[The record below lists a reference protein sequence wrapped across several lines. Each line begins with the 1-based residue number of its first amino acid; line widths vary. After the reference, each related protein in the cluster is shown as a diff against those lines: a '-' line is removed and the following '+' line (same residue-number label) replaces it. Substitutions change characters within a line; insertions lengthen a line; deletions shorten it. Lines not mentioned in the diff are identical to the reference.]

1 MRKYILLLFNIAILL
16 MTTGCSDCG
25 FGPDGPTHSV
35 TVYIPYSNVTRE
47 GTSDGDD
54 ISDKEADI
62 SGKEGDITD
71 LWFFA
76 YPIGE
81 GKGEAVVRRIDINQ
95 LSSDNNYRVF
105 YCDLKQGEYHIYLTA
120 NIPGISIYTTEDQL
134 KAKTLDFSNGN
145 LPVLGKLPLLYEYKD
160 NEDNNK
166 LNVSPN
172 TSATITANMTFVCS
186 KVKFSLRFDN
196 TDTGFSKNSFGS
208 NRLKITSI
216 TVKDIVTKG
225 GLFDGHGN
233 NGTQEKMLTVNDFDF
248 NNDQWTYTDFL
259 YLPENYNKG
268 KNTYLEIKGTELTPA
283 GNETTITHTY
293 ILPLG
298 GEAGN
303 KSGGELERGT
313 FYDMTASITGK
324 GKMDMKINMS
334 VFEWTLQDV
343 YADFSQTSLW
353 VSRTGKHP
361 TKKLE
366 DTNFDHDKKTGQ
378 QILVTSQYNDSI
390 RYKTNA
396 KELSSVECVSKIGEK
411 PLVLATVN
419 KQSGQILFTVNPE
432 ILMGEYDGQT
442 KGTAVVA
449 IRANNLVKYIDV
461 QYNVTP
467 FLNVTPL
474 EVEIHTHEGEVQP
487 TYTVLFE
494 TNLGGITIK
503 PECLTSD
510 NNGKVE
516 ITYDKETS
524 KGKIILQ
531 SDGNAKNTWTKSF
544 TVSPSSSGYDELK
557 KQVKVTVIPPL
568 NDYRIHFIALND
580 SRQVEQAH
588 FHLLTDLTELAG
600 NKNWQAYYIYL
611 YTQYGMTDKKDGN
624 GIPNSVWY
632 FFDKKEGQ
640 DKPSWPG
647 VEMKEDL
654 ENEGWKLFELSTKQ
668 KGWCSIVGA
677 KDKYPKTGETLI
689 MFNSGEGN
697 NVQRYPF
704 SMEPGVPLFDFKN
717 REGWFVYDPT
727 SNLHEFFES
736 KPEIYLETFY
746 MYYPKDKDDHAINNW
761 YIQYGTDG
769 SNRQITLYGKA
780 GDEGFSYHGNSSKY
794 ADWKLS
800 TLKFWCVKGR
810 ENKYVIV
817 KDEGKNKEYGILFG
831 GKRFKGNIGYYKD
844 GSWYEGTPPTTTNT
858 KQKRRTRR

>member
-47 GTSDGDD
+47 GSDTPDADAVD
-54 ISDKEADI
+54 IQ
-62 SGKEGDITD
+62 GKEGVITD

-76 YPIGE
+76 YPI

-105 YCDLKQGEYHIYLTA
+105 YCDLKQGEYKIYLTA

-134 KAKTLDFSNGN
+134 KAKTLDFNNGN
-145 LPVLGKLPLLYEYKD
+145 LPVQGELPLLYEYKN

-166 LNVSPN
+166 LEVSPN

-186 KVKFSLRFDN
+186 KVKFSLCFDN

-233 NGTQEKMLTVNDFDF
+233 DGTQEKMLTVNDFDF

-268 KNTYLEIKGTELTPA
+268 KNTYLEIKGTELTSDGA
-283 GNETTITHTY
+283 ATTITHTY

-324 GKMDMKINMS
+324 GKMDMKIKMS
-334 VFEWTLQDV
+334 VFDWTLKDV

-353 VSRTGKHP
+353 VSRTGKLVDSNDDS
-361 TKKLE
+361 K
-366 DTNFDHDKKTGQ
+366 FDHHNKTGQ

-396 KELSSVECVSKIGEK
+396 KELKVECVSVSKIGEK

-432 ILMGEYDGQT
+432 ILMDDYDGQT

-474 EVEIHTHEGEVQP
+474 EVEIHTEEGKQS
-487 TYTVLFE
+487 TYAVLYE
-494 TNLGGITIK
+494 TNLGGIKIDK
-503 PECLTSD
+503 ESLTSANSANKD
-510 NNGKVE
+510 KVT
-516 ITYDKETS
+516 ITYPTGTSS
-524 KGKIILQ
+524 KGKIMLQ
-531 SDGNAKNTWTKSF
+531 SDGNATNTWTSSF
-544 TVSPSSSGYDELK
+544 TVSPSISKYDDLK
-557 KQVKVTVIPPL
+557 KQVKVTVIPSL

-580 SRQVEQAH
+580 SRTGENGAH
-588 FHLLTDLTELAG
+588 INTGNLTTD
-600 NKNWQAYYIYL
+600 NKWPNCNIYL
-611 YTQYGMTDKKDGN
+611 YTQYGMTSDN
-624 GIPNSVWY
+624 NIPQSVWY
-632 FFDKKEGQ
+632 FFNTEGQ
-640 DKPSWPG
+640 AKPSWPG
-647 VEMKEDL
+647 VSMKEDP
-654 ENEGWKLFELSTKQ
+654 ENEGWKLFELSTDKP
-668 KGWCSIVGA
+668 GWCSITGA
-677 KDKYPKTGETLI
+677 KPKYPKPGETLI
-689 MFNSGEGN
+689 MFNSGEN
-697 NVQRYPF
+697 NDYQRYPYH
-704 SMEPGVPLFDFKN
+704 MEPGVQLFDFKN

-736 KPEIYLETFY
+736 KPDIYLVTFN
-746 MYYPKDKDDHAINNW
+746 MYYQGNIIDNW
-761 YIQYGTDG
+761 YINTG
-769 SNRQITLYGKA
+769 SKSLYGKK
-780 GDEGFSYHGNSSKY
+780 GNKGFSVQDNLKNG
-794 ADWKLS
+794 WKLS

-817 KDEGKNKEYGILFG
+817 KKDGGNDNEYGILFG
-831 GKRFKGNIGYYKD
+831 GKRFKGNTGYYKD
-844 GSWYEGTPPTTTNT
+844 GRWYEGIPEGIPPTTTNT

>member
-47 GTSDGDD
+47 GSDTPDADAVD
-54 ISDKEADI
+54 IQ
-62 SGKEGDITD
+62 GKEGVITD

-76 YPIGE
+76 YPIG
-81 GKGEAVVRRIDINQ
+81 KGEAVVRRIDIDQ

-105 YCDLKQGEYHIYLTA
+105 YCDLKQGEYKIYLTA
-120 NIPGISIYTTEDQL
+120 NIPGISIYTTEEQL

-145 LPVLGKLPLLYEYKD
+145 LPVQGELPLLYEYKN

-166 LNVSPN
+166 LNVSPS

-225 GLFDGHGN
+225 GLFDGKKN
-233 NGTQEKMLTVNDFDF
+233 DGTQEQTLTVKNVDF
-248 NNDQWTYTDFL
+248 NTDQWSYTDSL
-259 YLPENYNKG
+259 YLPENYTG

-283 GNETTITHTY
+283 GDETTITHTY
-293 ILPLG
+293 NLPLG
-298 GEAGN
+298 GVAGN
-303 KSGGELERGT
+303 KSGGDLERGT

-334 VFEWTLQDV
+334 VFEWKLMDV

-353 VSRTGKHP
+353 VSRTGKS
-361 TKKLE
+361 
-366 DTNFDHDKKTGQ
+366 DYTNFDHDKKTGQ

-390 RYKTNA
+390 GYKTNA
-396 KELSSVECVSKIGEK
+396 KEVTVECVSKSKIGDK
-411 PLVLATVN
+411 PLVLATP
-419 KQSGQILFTVNPE
+419 QSGQILFTVNPDIE
-432 ILMGEYDGQT
+432 MGEYNGNT
-442 KGTAVVA
+442 TGTAVVA

-474 EVEIHTHEGEVQP
+474 EVEIHTEEGKQS
-487 TYTVLFE
+487 TYAVLYE
-494 TNLGGITIK
+494 TNLGGINIDK
-503 PECLTSD
+503 ESLTSANSANKD
-510 NNGKVE
+510 KVT
-516 ITYDKETS
+516 ITYPTGTSS
-524 KGKIILQ
+524 KGKIMLQ
-531 SDGNAKNTWTKSF
+531 SDGNATNTWTSSF
-544 TVSPSSSGYDELK
+544 TVSPSDSKYDDLK
-557 KQVKVTVIPPL
+557 KQVKVTVIPSL

-580 SRQVEQAH
+580 SRDGANKEH
-588 FHLLTDLTELAG
+588 NNTGKPTD
-600 NKNWQAYYIYL
+600 NKWPNYNIYL
-611 YTQYGMTDKKDGN
+611 YTQYGMTDKDKN
-624 GIPNSVWY
+624 NIPNTVWY
-632 FFDKKEGQ
+632 FFDTNGLDSGKNY
-640 DKPSWPG
+640 WPG
-647 VEMKEDL
+647 VKMKVDPED
-654 ENEGWKLFELSTKQ
+654 NEWQLYELSKDQSGVCKIEGTK
-668 KGWCSIVGA
+668 KI
-677 KDKYPKTGETLI
+677 PTTGETLI
-689 MFNSGEGN
+689 MFNSGDN
-697 NVQRYPF
+697 DQRYPYD
-704 SMEPGVPLFDFKN
+704 MEPGVQLFDFKN

-736 KPEIYLETFY
+736 KPDIHLVTFY
-746 MYYPKDKDDHAINNW
+746 MYYPKTMDTIDNW
-761 YIQYGTDG
+761 YIKTGRA
-769 SNRQITLYGKA
+769 SLYGKQ
-780 GDEGFSYHGNSSKY
+780 GNEDNVGFSTQVDPDGHAG
-794 ADWKLS
+794 WKLTS
-800 TLKFWCVKGR
+800 LSFWCVKGR

-817 KDEGKNKEYGILFG
+817 KKENGQEYGMLFG
-831 GKRFKGNIGYYKD
+831 GKSFKSHIGYYKD

>member
-47 GTSDGDD
+47 GSDTPDADAVD
-54 ISDKEADI
+54 IQ
-62 SGKEGDITD
+62 GNEGVITD

-76 YPIGE
+76 YPIG
-81 GKGEAVVRRIDINQ
+81 KGEAVVRRIDIDQ

-105 YCDLKQGEYHIYLTA
+105 YCDLKQGEYKIYLTA

-134 KAKTLDFSNGN
+134 KAKTLDFSNGH
-145 LPVLGKLPLLYEYKD
+145 LPVQGELPLLYEYKN

-166 LNVSPN
+166 LEVRPN

-216 TVKDIVTKG
+216 MVKDIVTKG

-233 NGTQEKMLTVNDFDF
+233 DGTQEKMLTVNDFDF
-248 NNDQWTYTDFL
+248 NKDQWSYTDFL

-268 KNTYLEIKGTELTPA
+268 KNTYLEIKGTELTSDGA
-283 GNETTITHTY
+283 ATTITHTY

-298 GEAGN
+298 GVAGN
-303 KSGGELERGT
+303 KSGGDLERGT

-334 VFEWTLQDV
+334 VFEWKLMDV

-353 VSRTGKHP
+353 VSRTGKS
-361 TKKLE
+361 
-366 DTNFDHDKKTGQ
+366 DYTNFDHDNKTGQ

-390 RYKTNA
+390 GYKTNA
-396 KELSSVECVSKIGEK
+396 KEVTVECVSKNGDK

-419 KQSGQILFTVNPE
+419 KQSGQILFTVNPDIE
-432 ILMGEYDGQT
+432 IDKYNKYNKNT
-442 KGTAVVA
+442 TGTAVVA

-474 EVEIHTHEGEVQP
+474 EVEIHTEEGGAEQR
-487 TYTVLFE
+487 TYAVLYE
-494 TNLGGITIK
+494 TNLGEITI
-503 PECLTSD
+503 PTSLTSAKGD
-510 NNGKVE
+510 KVT
-516 ITYDKETS
+516 ITDTGIS
-524 KGKIILQ
+524 KGKGKIMLK
-531 SDGNAKNTWTKSF
+531 SDGKAKNTWISSF
-544 TVSPSSSGYDELK
+544 TVSPSNPEYDDLK

-568 NDYRIHFIALND
+568 DCYRIHFIALND
-580 SRQVEQAH
+580 SRTGDYGAQINTGN
-588 FHLLTDLTELAG
+588 LTTD
-600 NKNWQAYYIYL
+600 NKWPNCNIYL
-611 YTQYGMTDKKDGN
+611 YTQYGMTSDN
-624 GIPNSVWY
+624 NIPQSVWY
-632 FFDKKEGQ
+632 FFNTEVQ
-640 DKPSWPG
+640 AKPSWPG
-647 VEMKEDL
+647 VSMNEDP
-654 ENEGWKLFELSTKQ
+654 ENEGWKLFELSTDKP
-668 KGWCSIVGA
+668 GWCSITGA
-677 KDKYPKTGETLI
+677 KPKYPKPGETLI
-689 MFNSGEGN
+689 MFNSGEN
-697 NVQRYPF
+697 NDYQRYPYH
-704 SMEPGVPLFDFKN
+704 MEPGVQLFDFKN

-736 KPEIYLETFY
+736 KPDIHLVTFK
-746 MYYPKDKDDHAINNW
+746 MYYQGNIIDNW
-761 YIQYGTDG
+761 YINTGTK
-769 SNRQITLYGKA
+769 SLYGKA
-780 GDEGFSYHGNSSKY
+780 GDTGFSKEDPSGYSG
-794 ADWKLS
+794 WKLS
-800 TLKFWCVKGR
+800 TLRFWCVKGR

-817 KDEGKNKEYGILFG
+817 KKDGKDDKEYGILFG
-831 GKRFKGNIGYYKD
+831 GKRFKDNTGYYKD
-844 GSWYEGTPPTTTNT
+844 GSWHEGTPPTTTNT

>member
-47 GTSDGDD
+47 GTTDGDD
-54 ISDKEADI
+54 ISANEADI
-62 SGKEGDITD
+62 SANEGVITD

-76 YPIGE
+76 YPIG
-81 GKGEAVVRRIDINQ
+81 KGEAVVRRIDIDQ

-105 YCDLKQGEYHIYLTA
+105 YCDLKQGEYKIYLTA

-134 KAKTLDFSNGN
+134 KAKMLDFSNGH
-145 LPVLGKLPLLYEYKD
+145 LPVQGELPLLYEYKN

-166 LNVSPN
+166 LEVSPN

-196 TDTGFSKNSFGS
+196 TDFSKNSFGS

-233 NGTQEKMLTVNDFDF
+233 DGTQEKTLTVNNEFDF
-248 NNDQWTYTDFL
+248 NKDQWSYTDFL
-259 YLPENYNKG
+259 YLPENYNND

-293 ILPLG
+293 QLPLG
-298 GEAGN
+298 GVAGN
-303 KSGGELERGT
+303 KSGGDLERGT

-334 VFEWTLQDV
+334 VFEWKLMDV

-353 VSRTGKHP
+353 VSRTGKS
-361 TKKLE
+361 
-366 DTNFDHDKKTGQ
+366 DYTNFDHDNKTGQ

-390 RYKTNA
+390 GYKTNA
-396 KELSSVECVSKIGEK
+396 KEVSVECVSKIGEN

-419 KQSGQILFTVNPE
+419 KQSGQILFTVNPDIE
-432 ILMGEYDGQT
+432 IDKYNKYNKNT
-442 KGTAVVA
+442 TGTAVVA

-474 EVEIHTHEGEVQP
+474 EVEIHTEEGGAEQR
-487 TYTVLFE
+487 TYAVLYE
-494 TNLGGITIK
+494 TNLGKITI
-503 PECLTSD
+503 PTSLTSAKGD
-510 NNGKVE
+510 KVT
-516 ITYDKETS
+516 ITDTGIS
-524 KGKIILQ
+524 KGKGKIMLK
-531 SDGNAKNTWTKSF
+531 SDGKAKNTWISSF
-544 TVSPSSSGYDELK
+544 SVSPSNPEYDDLK

-568 NDYRIHFIALND
+568 DCYRIHFIALND
-580 SRQVEQAH
+580 SRTGDNGAQINTGN
-588 FHLLTDLTELAG
+588 LTTD
-600 NKNWQAYYIYL
+600 NKWPNCNIYL
-611 YTQYGMTDKKDGN
+611 YTQYGMTSDN
-624 GIPNSVWY
+624 NIPQSVWY
-632 FFDKKEGQ
+632 FFNTEGQ
-640 DKPSWPG
+640 AKPSWPG
-647 VEMKEDL
+647 VSMNEDP
-654 ENEGWKLFELSTKQ
+654 ENEGWKLFELSTDKP
-668 KGWCSIVGA
+668 GWCSITGA
-677 KDKYPKTGETLI
+677 KPKYPKPGETLI
-689 MFNSGEGN
+689 MFNSGEN
-697 NVQRYPF
+697 NDYQRYPYH
-704 SMEPGVPLFDFKN
+704 MEPGVQLFDFKN

-736 KPEIYLETFY
+736 KPDIHLVTFK
-746 MYYPKDKDDHAINNW
+746 MYYQGNIIDNW
-761 YIQYGTDG
+761 YINTGTK
-769 SNRQITLYGKA
+769 SLYGKA
-780 GDEGFSYHGNSSKY
+780 GDTGFSKEDPSGYSG
-794 ADWKLS
+794 WKLS
-800 TLKFWCVKGR
+800 TLRFWCVKGR

-817 KDEGKNKEYGILFG
+817 KKDGKDDKEYGILFG
-831 GKRFKGNIGYYKD
+831 GKRFKDNTGYYKD
-844 GSWYEGTPPTTTNT
+844 GSWHEGTPPTTTNT